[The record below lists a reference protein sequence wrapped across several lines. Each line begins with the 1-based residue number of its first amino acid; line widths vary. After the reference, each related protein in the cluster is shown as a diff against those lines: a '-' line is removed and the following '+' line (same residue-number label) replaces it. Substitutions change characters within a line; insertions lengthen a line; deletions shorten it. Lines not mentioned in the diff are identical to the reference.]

1 MHKSRRIQ
9 RHKKTGNL
17 CSYALLTCALV
28 LAGCGQQQKKSIADS
43 NSLPDIDAGEAME
56 VAEDVLAKMH
66 FAIDKADVSTGY
78 IRTRPLPGAQF
89 FEFWRSDNV
98 GSENSFLAN
107 FHTIRRTV
115 ELNMNRR
122 QGQLEID
129 CDVRIQRLSL
139 PERETFSAARA
150 YGMYTRSG
158 PTLQKLRFSTE
169 QIKGIEWIDLDKDE
183 KLAAEIVKRITERI
197 ARRSSNDS
205 RTAESRT

>member
-1 MHKSRRIQ
+1 MQKSRRMQ
-9 RHKKTGNL
+9 RPKKTGNL
-17 CSYALLTCALV
+17 CSYALLTCIFV
-28 LAGCGQQQKKSIADS
+28 FVGCGRQQQKSITDS
-43 NSLPDIDAGEAME
+43 NSLPDIDDAEAME

-89 FEFWRSDNV
+89 FEFWRSDNA
-98 GSENSFLAN
+98 GSENAFLAN
-107 FHTIRRTV
+107 LHTIRRTV
-115 ELNMNRR
+115 ELNITRG

-129 CDVRIQRLSL
+129 CDVRVQRLSL
-139 PERETFSAARA
+139 PERETFSTARA

-158 PTLQKLRFSTE
+158 PTLQKLKFSTE

-197 ARRSSNDS
+197 AGRVSDESH
-205 RTAESRT
+205 TAESRT

>member
-1 MHKSRRIQ
+1 MQKSRRMQ
-9 RHKKTGNL
+9 RPKKTGNL

-28 LAGCGQQQKKSIADS
+28 LAGCGHQQQKATTDSASISAV
-43 NSLPDIDAGEAME
+43 EAME

-66 FAIDKADVSTGY
+66 FVIDKADVSTGY

-98 GSENSFLAN
+98 GSENALLAN
-107 FHTIRRTV
+107 LHTIRRTV

-129 CDVRIQRLSL
+129 CDVRVQRLSL
-139 PERETFSAARA
+139 PERETFSTARA

-158 PTLQKLRFSTE
+158 PTLQKLRLDPA
-169 QIKGIEWIDLDKDE
+169 QIKDTEWIDLDKDK
-183 KLAAEIVKRITERI
+183 KLAAEIVKRITKRV
-197 ARRSSNDS
+197 ARRASSDS
-205 RTAESRT
+205 RTAESQT